1 MKFKYKKKSKA
12 HFFSKDGQVTNI
24 DFVDER
30 LKNVKVPSNFLD
42 IIYVGRCAD
51 NSSDCSL
58 HSGDIT
64 DVNIW
69 NRALSMEEMIGW
81 TNCRY
86 VFKKC
91 SQKPKKKKSFSR

>member
-1 MKFKYKKKSKA
+1 M
-12 HFFSKDGQVTNI
+12 TNI

-86 VFKKC
+86 VKMQTQNKK
-91 SQKPKKKKSFSR
+91 FSLKVEKTWDRNEMNLCNE

>member
-1 MKFKYKKKSKA
+1 M
-12 HFFSKDGQVTNI
+12 TNI
-24 DFVDER
+24 NFVDER
-30 LKNVKVPSNFLD
+30 LKNVEVPSNFLD

-51 NSSDCSL
+51 NSSDCSQ

-69 NRALSMEEMIGW
+69 NRALSMDEMLGW

-86 VFKKC
+86 YIP
-91 SQKPKKKKSFSR
+91 SKKSPNKFALKTGIE